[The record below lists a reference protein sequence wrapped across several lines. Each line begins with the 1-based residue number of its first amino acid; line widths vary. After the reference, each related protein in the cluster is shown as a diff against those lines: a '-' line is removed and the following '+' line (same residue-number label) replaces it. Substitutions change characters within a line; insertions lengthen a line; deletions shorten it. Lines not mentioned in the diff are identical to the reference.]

1 MYTKVLLRSIVIML
15 AITQIG
21 FMILLSDFN
30 PKITFHQQSVELPKP
45 KFYSADEIEDRL
57 RVVHAEAEIVVKEN
71 IVYINE
77 KEYNCLVK
85 NIYFEARN
93 QPKVGKQAIAV
104 VTLERVKR
112 KNYPPTICG
121 VVSEQRKRGVCQ
133 FSWKC
138 DGKSDNPNLASKEE
152 LAAWNRA
159 QKVAED
165 ALLGR
170 VDPVIKGATMFH
182 ADYVSP
188 KWDYSKLKRLAKIGD
203 HIFYEET

>member
-1 MYTKVLLRSIVIML
+1 MYTKLLLRSIVIML

-30 PKITFHQQSVELPKP
+30 PKIAFQQQSLELPKP
-45 KFYSADEIEDRL
+45 KFYTEDEVEARL
-57 RVVHAEAEIVVKEN
+57 RVVHAEAEIVIQEN
-71 IVYINE
+71 IVYINKE
-77 KEYNCLVK
+77 EYNCLVK

-93 QPKVGKQAIAV
+93 QPIKGKQAIAV
-104 VTLERVKR
+104 VTLERVRR
-112 KNYPPTICG
+112 KNYPPTICK
-121 VVSEQRKRGVCQ
+121 VVSEERKSGTCQ

-138 DGKSDNPNLASKEE
+138 DGKSDEPYLESKEE

-159 QKVAED
+159 RKVAED

-182 ADYVSP
+182 ADYVTP
-188 KWDYSKLKRLAKIGD
+188 KWDYSKLERLAKIGN
-203 HIFYEET
+203 HIFYKEV